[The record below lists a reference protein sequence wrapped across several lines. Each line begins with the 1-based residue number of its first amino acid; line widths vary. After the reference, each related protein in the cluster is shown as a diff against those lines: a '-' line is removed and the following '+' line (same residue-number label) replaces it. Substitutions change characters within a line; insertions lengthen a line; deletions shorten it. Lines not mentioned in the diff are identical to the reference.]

1 MKTST
6 GKKKNPQPKAHEPR
20 EIEEQKYTDSGTIFE
35 DDDYSNTP
43 QIVDEE
49 GIIPEEPEQNSDKL
63 KNDEENESI

>member
-6 GKKKNPQPKAHEPR
+6 GKKKKPQTKGHVPR

-35 DDDYSNTP
+35 EDPYNNEP
-43 QIVDEE
+43 EIVDEE
-49 GIIPEEPEQNSDKL
+49 GIIPEEPVENSDKL